1 MPTSLWRSANGSANR
16 MANQSSNQ
24 SSNRS
29 ANASR
34 VGNVWRTAFLIAAP
48 AALALASLALAPQAG
63 AQQSGGEGS
72 RVPPI
77 DIAATYTAEHAKI
90 SPSDCG
96 CFWLQGGSGEANVY
110 LFRNLSAAVEL
121 TGSHVGNVTPGV
133 DISQVAIM
141 GGPRYTFGT
150 SRWTKG
156 IFGSEHRTSLFGE
169 ALFGGVHAFDG
180 VYPSSTGLKTTANAF
195 SMQLGGGF
203 NIRLSKGFG
212 LRAFEVD
219 YVRTSLPNGAT
230 DSQHDLRLAAGISY
244 QIHR

>member
-1 MPTSLWRSANGSANR
+1 MT
-16 MANQSSNQ
+16 
-24 SSNRS
+24 
-29 ANASR
+29 
-34 VGNVWRTAFLIAAP
+34 RTASWKSAVLMAAP
-48 AALALASLALAPQAG
+48 GAMIFVSLTLASPAV

-77 DIAATYTAEHAKI
+77 DVAVTFTAEHAKI

-110 LFRNLSAAVEL
+110 LFRGLSAAVEL

-133 DISQVAIM
+133 DISQISVM

-150 SRWTKG
+150 SRWTDR
-156 IFGSEHRTSLFGE
+156 IFGTRHRTSFFGE
-169 ALFGGVHAFDG
+169 ALFGGVHAIDG
-180 VYPSSTGLKTTANAF
+180 VYPSSTGLKTTATAF
-195 SMQLGGGF
+195 SMQAGGSF
-203 NIRLSKGFG
+203 NVRLARNFG
-212 LRAFEVD
+212 LRLFEVD
-219 YVRTSLPNGAT
+219 YVRTSLPNGTT